1 MARCDKRFGLDRAP
15 ERMSGKVGVMQVSG
29 TATSGYPAASGALS
43 QPAIQVEKISKR
55 FKDVV
60 AVNGVSLEVP
70 AGQYLALLGP
80 NGAGKT
86 TLVEMLEGIQAP
98 DEGAISILGK
108 NWKNHANWL
117 RQRIGLALQETRF
130 VDKLTTRE
138 TLDLFG
144 SFYGQGRSATQNVL
158 ERIGLEEKQNSFVVN
173 LSGGQRQRLA
183 LGVAIIS
190 QPEVLL
196 LDEPTMGLDPN
207 SRQEVWDILR
217 DLKPRGTTLVLTTH
231 YMEEAEALCDRI
243 VIMHQG
249 RFLADGTL
257 SELLTKH
264 GGGEILEF
272 HTPAPPEDGAFRNLP
287 GFLDL
292 SWTQADG
299 LVRLHVQEASRVLA
313 RLFAEAKELGMPVDQ
328 LQYRRKNLNDIF
340 IALTGRHLHE

>member
-1 MARCDKRFGLDRAP
+1 MN
-15 ERMSGKVGVMQVSG
+15 
-29 TATSGYPAASGALS
+29 
-43 QPAIQVEKISKR
+43 QPAIRVEKISKR
-55 FKDVV
+55 FKDVL
-60 AVNGVSLEVP
+60 AVDGVSLDVP

-86 TLVEMLEGIQAP
+86 TLVEMIEGIQFPNA
-98 DEGAISILGK
+98 GTISIFGK
-108 NWKNHANWL
+108 NWKEHAAWL

-144 SFYGQGRSATQNVL
+144 SFYGQGRSATQSVL
-158 ERIGLEEKQNSFVVN
+158 ERIRLEEKQNSFVVN

-190 QPEVLL
+190 QPQVLL

-207 SRQEVWDILR
+207 SRQEVWEILR
-217 DLKPRGTTLVLTTH
+217 ALKPLGTTLVLTTH

-249 RFLADGTL
+249 RFLAEGSL
-257 SELLTKH
+257 AELLARH

-272 HTPAPPEDGAFRNLP
+272 HTPRRPPAEAFREVP
-287 GFLDL
+287 GFLDI
-292 SWTQADG
+292 SWSQAES
-299 LVRLHVQEASRVLA
+299 LVRLHVQESSRALAS
-313 RLFAEAKELGMPVDQ
+313 LFEEAKALGLAVDQ